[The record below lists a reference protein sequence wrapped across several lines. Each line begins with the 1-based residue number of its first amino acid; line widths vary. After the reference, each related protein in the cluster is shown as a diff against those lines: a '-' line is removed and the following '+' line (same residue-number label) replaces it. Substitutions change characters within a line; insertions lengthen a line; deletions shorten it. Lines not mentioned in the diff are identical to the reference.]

1 MTFTAMGRRMASFGV
16 PLLVWLAIWAI
27 LPYLNLIDPSFLP
40 TPAAVTA
47 ALMKLGLRAAF
58 YQDLGVTLFRSLAG
72 LALGI
77 LFGVPLGAWMAVSR
91 HAEGFFNPII
101 RSTYSLPKTAL
112 VPLLMLWFGIGNI
125 TSILAVMLS
134 TVLPMVIYTYH
145 AVQDTPR
152 ILLWSAR
159 GMGTPNRHLMWL
171 VRLPMSLHGILT
183 GARIALGFSFVIAVA
198 AEMIAA
204 KLGIGKLIFMFGE
217 NGAYDYMFAAVMA
230 IVVAACASDALLV
243 ALTNYLLR
251 WQDTTRHSSR

>member
-1 MTFTAMGRRMASFGV
+1 MMQTAMIRKIASFGL
-16 PLLVWLAIWAI
+16 PLVVWLALWAI
-27 LPYLNLIDPSFLP
+27 LPYLNLIDPTFLP
-40 TPAAVTA
+40 TPLAVTA
-47 ALMKLGLRAAF
+47 ALLKLGAQPAF

-77 LFGVPLGAWMAVSR
+77 LIGVPLGAWMAVSR
-91 HAEGFFNPII
+91 YAEGFFNPII

-112 VPLLMLWFGIGNI
+112 VPLLMLWFGIGNT

-159 GMGTPNRHLMWL
+159 GMGTSHHDLMWL
-171 VRLPMSLHGILT
+171 VRLPASLHGILT
-183 GARIALGFSFVIAVA
+183 GVRIALGFSFVIAVA

-217 NGAYDYMFAAVMA
+217 NGSYDYMFAAVMA
-230 IVVAACASDALLV
+230 IVVAACAADGLLV

-251 WQDTTRHSSR
+251 WQDTNRQS

>member
-1 MTFTAMGRRMASFGV
+1 MNQSALLRKIGSFSV
-16 PLLVWLAIWAI
+16 PLIVWLTMWAI
-27 LPYLNLIDPSFLP
+27 LPYFNLIDPAFLP
-40 TPAAVTA
+40 TPLAVTA
-47 ALMKLGLRAAF
+47 ALLKLGAQAAF

-77 LFGVPLGAWMAVSR
+77 LIGVPLGAWMAVSR
-91 HAEGFFNPII
+91 FAEGFFNPII

-112 VPLLMLWFGIGNI
+112 VPLLMLWFGIGNT

-145 AVQDTPR
+145 AVQGTPR

-159 GMGTPNRHLMWL
+159 GMGTPRLDLMWL
-171 VRLPMSLHGILT
+171 VRLPASLHGILT

-217 NGAYDYMFAAVMA
+217 NGSYDYMFAAVTT
-230 IVVAACASDALLV
+230 IVVAACAADALLV

-251 WQDTTRHSSR
+251 WQNTNGSS